1 MNFLVV
7 TFREIEILREP
18 ELREIIGSNPEI
30 IEEGLRVLR
39 TEFPTDSGPIDLL
52 CVDGEKRLT
61 VVELKL
67 KEDDIALMQ
76 ALRYYDWVFSN
87 RDRIREM
94 LHGEDIDSRKEPKI
108 VLIAKSFSDTL
119 RSSAKYVKP
128 RVDLFEYKYLESTKT
143 GEKGPWLNPIP
154 VEEPE
159 VPPEPLPTVKEHI
172 EYITN
177 ENVRETCK
185 RIVKKIK
192 EMSEGIS
199 IKPTKYYLSVFFRG
213 KRMAVIEPK
222 RSYFYVYLTKES
234 EWTDQTRIEKEEQ
247 FIEIFDKIKSF
258 FIELGGQPLVKTV
271 EESEIQKKS

>member
-1 MNFLVV
+1 MTV
-7 TFREIEILREP
+7 TFKEIEIEREP
-18 ELREIIGSNPEI
+18 ELREMIRRNPEI
-30 IEEGLRVLR
+30 IEEGLKVIR

-61 VVELKL
+61 VIELKL

-94 LHGEDIDSRKEPKI
+94 IHGEDIDSEKEPKI
-108 VLIAKSFSDTL
+108 VLIAKSFSETL

-128 RVDLFEYKYLESTKT
+128 RADLFEYKYLENSKT
-143 GEKGPWLNPIP
+143 SEKGLWLNPIP

-159 VPPEPLPTVKEHI
+159 VPPEPLPTVEEHI

-177 ENVRETCK
+177 EKVRENC
-185 RIVKKIK
+185 RRVLGKIE
-192 EMSEGIS
+192 EMGEGIS
-199 IKPTKYYLSVFFRG
+199 IRPTKSYLSVFFKG
-213 KRMAVIEPK
+213 KRMATIEPK

-234 EWTDQTRIEKEEQ
+234 EWTDQTRIEKEEH
-247 FIEIFDKIKSF
+247 FTEIFDKIKSF
-258 FIELGGQPLVKTV
+258 FIELGGRPSIRNA
-271 EESEIQKKS
+271 EESKTQ